1 MIKKLFTLFKLGRK
15 LAKSDIL
22 NVVSKF
28 KKPPLVIK
36 ILFQILSFSFSNQQ
50 KTNLNNTEGERLSKS
65 LQSMGTTFIKLGQF
79 LVTRPDIIGD
89 ELAKQ
94 LEGLQDRL
102 PAFSLSEAYRVLK
115 PGGRYLCLE
124 FSKIQNSN
132 LDFIYKNYSKLIP
145 LIGKT
150 VAGQKEPYEYL
161 IKSIEEFLNQEEL
174 IDLMKKNKFENC
186 CYRNLSGGIVA
197 IHSGWKI

>member
-28 KKPPLVIK
+28 KKPPLAIK
-36 ILFQILSFSFSNQQ
+36 ILFQILSFSFLNP
-50 KTNLNNTEGERLSKS
+50 KKINLNDTEGERLSKS

-102 PAFSLSEAYRVLK
+102 PAFSLTEAKAIIKKDLGEETFNSIIDLSEPVAAASIAQVHK
-115 PGGRYLCLE
+115 A
-124 FSKIQNSN
+124 KINDNSIIKDVAIKILRPN
-132 LDFIYKNYSKLIP
+132 IKKLFNEEIDALMLFAFFVESFIKKTKRLKLIEVVFC
-145 LIGKT
+145 L
-150 VAGQKEPYEYL
+150 
-161 IKSIEEFLNQEEL
+161 
-174 IDLMKKNKFENC
+174 KK
-186 CYRNLSGGIVA
+186 
-197 IHSGWKI
+197 